1 MSHPM
6 NITIENG
13 SDVTLNCVSF
23 SYAPVS
29 FTWERNNSV
38 VNNVNEKTVIT
49 DSDDSTNTYSTTL
62 MILNVQSVDDDDY
75 VCIATNEKG
84 FVLSY
89 VATLSVIGKQ
99 IMYSLLEMI
108 VE

>member
-6 NITIENG
+6 NITIDNG
-13 SDVTLNCVSF
+13 SDVTFNCVSF

-29 FTWERNNSV
+29 FTWERNDSV

-62 MILNVQSVDDDDY
+62 MILNVQSVDDDEY
-75 VCIATNEKG
+75 VCIATNEEG

-89 VATLSVIGKQ
+89 IAILSVIG
-99 IMYSLLEMI
+99 ITCI
-108 VE
+108 VYC